1 MVPSS
6 NLNRAE
12 PGGSTAEQAPAQP
25 SRGGAAAITA
35 LQGRSSRRH
44 SPPGALRLKA
54 TKTELESS
62 MGTQPL
68 PEYDI
73 PGAEPCQPP
82 TEGVGCTLPPPA
94 EEDPGRFVTPQ

>member
-35 LQGRSSRRH
+35 LQGLSGYRLPRPSWSQAWECSHSLSMTSLGLSPASRQQRGW
-44 SPPGALRLKA
+44 GAHFPHQPRR
-54 TKTELESS
+54 
-62 MGTQPL
+62 TQGGL
-68 PEYDI
+68 
-73 PGAEPCQPP
+73 
-82 TEGVGCTLPPPA
+82 
-94 EEDPGRFVTPQ
+94 